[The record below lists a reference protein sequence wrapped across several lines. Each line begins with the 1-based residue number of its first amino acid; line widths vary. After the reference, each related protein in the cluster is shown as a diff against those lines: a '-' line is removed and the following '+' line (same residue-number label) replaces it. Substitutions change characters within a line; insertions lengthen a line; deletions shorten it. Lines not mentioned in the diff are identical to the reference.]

1 MIQKLINKT
10 GVKFIAL
17 ACLLLLVQTSFVLAG
32 DITGEWEMKM
42 DFGGR
47 DSFATLTIS
56 KNADGTLSGKWGS
69 QDLSDVKFK
78 DGKLTF
84 VRTIRFGD
92 QEFTMDYEGTLKDGK
107 ITGTMSSDRG
117 DFAANGSRR
126 KPKPPILGVWDIS
139 FDVGDR
145 VINAKLS
152 VSQKPDGTADAK
164 WDEAEGEHTLSNVK
178 LKDGKLSLTRD
189 TKFQDFEFQ
198 TTCELTA
205 KGNKLSGTMQSDMG
219 ELEVKGNRV
228 GAALIGKWELTI
240 DSDWGTR
247 PGMMRID
254 GDLTGRYE
262 MFGGEIPMKNLKVEG
277 DKVTFTLE
285 MGFGD
290 QTFETEFKG
299 KLEGNTIKGEMS
311 SDMGTSDIVGKKVEK
326 AMKAAPLAGTWEFT
340 RETPR
345 GTRTSTLKIKKDMTG
360 TYTIRDN
367 ETPITDLKVDGD
379 NVSFKIT
386 MRWQDSEFQMEFKG
400 KLDGKDLKGEFITER
415 GAREAMGKRVD

>member
-1 MIQKLINKT
+1 MIHKLINKT
-10 GVKFIAL
+10 GVKFIVI
-17 ACLLLLVQTSFVLAG
+17 ACLILLAQTSFVRAG

-47 DSFATLTIS
+47 ESFATLTIS
-56 KNADGTLSGKWGS
+56 KNADGALSGKWGS

-117 DFAANGSRR
+117 DFSANGSRR

-139 FDVGDR
+139 FDVDER

-152 VSQKPDGTADAK
+152 VSQKPDGTIDAK
-164 WDEAEGEHTLSNVK
+164 WNETESENALSNVK
-178 LKDGKLSLTRD
+178 LKDGKLALTRD

-205 KGNKLSGTMQSDMG
+205 KGNKISGTMQSDMG
-219 ELEVKGNRV
+219 ELEVKGKRV
-228 GAALIGKWELTI
+228 GAAIIGKWELTI

-262 MFGGEIPMKNLKVEG
+262 MFGGEIPMKNLKIEG
-277 DKVTFTLE
+277 DQVTFTLE

-326 AMKAAPLAGTWEFT
+326 AMKAVPLAGTWEFT

-386 MRWQDSEFQMEFKG
+386 MRWRDREFQMEFKG